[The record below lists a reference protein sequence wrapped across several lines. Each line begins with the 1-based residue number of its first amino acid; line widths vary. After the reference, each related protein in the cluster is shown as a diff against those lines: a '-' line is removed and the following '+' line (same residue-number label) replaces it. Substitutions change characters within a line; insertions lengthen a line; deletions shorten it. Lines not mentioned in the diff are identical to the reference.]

1 MRISFER
8 SGGVG
13 GFCLTAE
20 IDTDQLQ
27 VTYGAARV
35 KRVLSPD
42 EARYLERLVESVN
55 FFTLPV
61 AMAYATRGADRLQ
74 YAITVESAGK
84 RQSVRTT
91 DEVMSEALQVLLSS
105 LKKIATG
112 RDAASGSRD
121 TPKDS
126 ARQ

>member
-13 GFCLTAE
+13 GFRLTTE

-27 VTYGAARV
+27 ATYGAARM
-35 KRVLSPD
+35 RRALSPD
-42 EARYLERLVESVN
+42 EARSLERLVESAS

-61 AMAYATRGADRLQ
+61 ETAPATRGADQLQ
-74 YAITVESAGK
+74 YIITVEGAGK
-84 RQSVRTT
+84 RHSTRTT
-91 DEVMSEALQVLLSS
+91 DEVASEALRVLLSS
-105 LKKIATG
+105 LTRIAMG
-112 RDAASGSRD
+112 REASSGSRG

-126 ARQ
+126 DC